1 MNAMIENVR
10 QNLDFSQNKPLK
22 VLVYEAFRKTIIL
35 GQIPAGSRINEKEF
49 SDTLNISRTPIR
61 YALRQLVDEQ
71 LVEHVPKIGIVVKGI
86 SKKDAYEIFDIRKS
100 LDTLATIKAMEKM
113 DEKDFLELKE
123 LLTYGDKL
131 NEEDRVGELLAN
143 FSDFNTF
150 IYEKSQ
156 MLRLKGIVMEL
167 RSYLLYFRDISIRSS
182 ERRSVALA
190 EHWLIYRGMKTNNIA
205 QIKMITQ
212 EHLDHS
218 LQFILAEM
226 ERQKIG

>member
-131 NEEDRVGELLAN
+131 NEEDRVDELLAN

-190 EHWLIYRGMKTNNIA
+190 EHWLIYRGMKQT
-205 QIKMITQ
+205 
-212 EHLDHS
+212 
-218 LQFILAEM
+218 ILH
-226 ERQKIG
+226 R